1 MTKNSAFRATVEYE
15 IMLNYNCPSRS
26 SIFFQPF
33 LLKSL
38 FFTQK
43 LIEKIWNHHRQTSAR
58 LQNRRRF
65 IYDLRFLCRLVWLKL
80 LLITYQ
86 IHEKHFVRNQEYWN
100 EDWNKSS
107 NGEWTLQG
115 INMGVLLSIWRR
127 EFLGIP
133 FRNIFIIYMNFKPC
147 PWRLFTTTS
156 RTVFFFCRSFIPI
169 SFYLSPF

>member
-1 MTKNSAFRATVEYE
+1 MTKTSAFRATVECE
-15 IMLNYNCPSRS
+15 IILNYNCPSRS
-26 SIFFQPF
+26 SIFFSAAF
-33 LLKSL
+33 
-38 FFTQK
+38 
-43 LIEKIWNHHRQTSAR
+43 IEITVLYSKANREMESHWQTSAR

-65 IYDLRFLCRLVWLKL
+65 VYDLRFLCRLVWLKL
-80 LLITYQ
+80 LSITHQ

-133 FRNIFIIYMNFKPC
+133 FRNIFIIYVNFKPC

-156 RTVFFFCRSFIPI
+156 RTVFFFCRSFIPV

>member
-1 MTKNSAFRATVEYE
+1 MTRNSAFRATVEYE
-15 IMLNYNCPSRS
+15 IISNYNCPFSFPFFTRS
-26 SIFFQPF
+26 SIFFFFLF

-43 LIEKIWNHHRQTSAR
+43 VIEKIWNHTGKRQLSCKIAGDLFTNFYAVS
-58 LQNRRRF
+58 
-65 IYDLRFLCRLVWLKL
+65 YDYWLL
-80 LLITYQ
+80 IITYQ
-86 IHEKHFVRNQEYWN
+86 IREKHFVRDQEYWN

-133 FRNIFIIYMNFKPC
+133 FRKKFIIYMNFKPC
-147 PWRLFTTTS
+147 HRRLFITTFKYIKHN
-156 RTVFFFCRSFIPI
+156 V
-169 SFYLSPF
+169 